1 MISLMRPVIALQ
13 RLRTLPVVCLVL
25 AACTDVE
32 PSRTTA
38 PVPEPATA
46 RHSEELDAELRRH
59 LGGHGFTGRIASTLE
74 ARLGRPIDRKLAE
87 VGQLLWFDPIQG
99 LNDDNSCGGCHSPT
113 NGFGDT
119 QPIAIGIDNN
129 NIVGPGR
136 TGPRNQ
142 RRSPMVLNTAFYPA
156 LMWNSRFHAP
166 SGNPFDNSGGFVF
179 PAPEGTTLSYLP
191 HLLTAQAFIPPTERV
206 EAAGFHFPGNNDD
219 IRREVLR
226 RLNDDPNYRK
236 LFGRVFP
243 KIRKGALIT
252 FDDVGRAIA
261 EFEFTLT
268 FANAPIDRFARG
280 AHKAMTESQKR
291 GAVLFFG
298 RAGCVNCHTVS
309 GQSNEMF
316 SDFKQHVAAIPQVF
330 PSFSNMIY
338 DGPAANE
345 DFGLAQVTGF
355 PSDRYAFR
363 TSPLRNVGLQPFF
376 MHNGAFARLEDAMRY
391 HLDAVTGSAT
401 YTPVRL
407 PPDMRGPMGPLVP
420 ALERLDP
427 LLRTPVQL
435 SSDEFASLVDFVRDG
450 LLDPDARPER
460 LMRMIPHTLPSGRR
474 PMVFQ

>member
-1 MISLMRPVIALQ
+1 MRHRPHQLLLA
-13 RLRTLPVVCLVL
+13 CLVVS
-25 AACTDVE
+25 ACMDAE

-38 PVPEPATA
+38 PVPAPATG
-46 RHSEELDAELRRH
+46 RHSSDLDNELQQQLAA
-59 LGGHGFTGRIASTLE
+59 HGFTGRIGSTLE
-74 ARLGRPIDRKLAE
+74 TRLGRPVDRKLAE
-87 VGQLLWFDPIQG
+87 VGRLLWFDPIQG

-113 NGFGDT
+113 SGFGDT

-156 LMWNSRFHAP
+156 LMWNSRFHAA
-166 SGNPFDNSGGFVF
+166 SGDPFDNSGGFVF

-226 RLNDDPNYRK
+226 RLNDEPNYRK
-236 LFGRVFP
+236 LFARLFP
-243 KIRKGALIT
+243 RIRKGAPIT

-280 AHKAMTESQKR
+280 AHNALTESLKQ

-298 RAGCVNCHTVS
+298 RAGCVNCHAVS
-309 GQSNEMF
+309 GRSNEMF
-316 SDFKQHVAAIPQVF
+316 SDFRQHVAAIPQVF
-330 PSFSNMIY
+330 PALSNMTY
-338 DGPAANE
+338 DGPGANE
-345 DFGLAQVTGF
+345 DFGLAQVTGM

-376 MHNGAFARLEDAMRY
+376 MHNGAFARLEDAIAY
-391 HLDAVTGSAT
+391 HMDALSGSRT
-401 YTPVRL
+401 YGPVGL
-407 PPDMRGPMGPLVP
+407 PVDMRGPMGPLQP

-427 LLRTPVQL
+427 LLRSPVTL
-435 SSDEFASLVDFVRDG
+435 SEDEFGSLVDFVRNG

-460 LMRMIPHTLPSGRR
+460 LRHLIPHKLPSGRR
-474 PMVFQ
+474 PMVFSRISAR